1 MTINNEFEPNNQ
13 SKVVFFGGDDMGR
26 STLEYLLSKNY
37 QILMVTTLTDN
48 YSPFGP
54 SALAT
59 AQENNLEIIYS
70 KKPRTD
76 LALIQR
82 LKEFVAS
89 VAILISFNAIISKEI
104 IDIFPLGIVNLHPSL
119 LPKYRGP
126 DPITPPILNGDKTT
140 GLSLMIL
147 DEQMDHGPILAQE
160 EIDLDPKITHSQ
172 LRQILAERGAILI
185 SNILPEYLAGQI
197 KPEKQDHEAAT
208 FSKKLTR
215 EDGKIDW
222 YKSAKEIE
230 RKIRAYEVWPE
241 TYTQL
246 NGFRVKIIRVALP
259 SVIPDISVP
268 IGTLIQLQD
277 KIFVSCGPATDKQEG
292 SEWLE
297 IVSVQRE
304 GKKTLPA
311 LDFYN
316 GLALK
321 TSLVFH

>member
-1 MTINNEFEPNNQ
+1 MPITPDTNDQNQ

-26 STLEYLLSKNY
+26 PTLEYLISKNY

-54 SALAT
+54 SALET
-59 AQENNLEIIYS
+59 AREKNLEIIYS

-82 LKEFVAS
+82 LKEFAAS

-104 IDIFPLGIVNLHPSL
+104 IDIFPLGIINLHPSL

-140 GLSLMIL
+140 GLSLMVL

-160 EIDLDPKITHSQ
+160 EIDLAPNITHSK

-197 KPEKQDHEAAT
+197 QPTEQEHEAAT
-208 FSKKLTR
+208 FSKKLMR

-222 YKSAKEIE
+222 FKSAKEIE

-246 NGFRVKIIRVALP
+246 NGFRVKILRTALP
-259 SVIPDISVP
+259 NVIPDINVP
-268 IGTLIQLQD
+268 VGTLIQLQD
-277 KIFVSCGPATDKQEG
+277 KIFVSTGPATNKQEG

-297 IVSVQRE
+297 IVAVQRE

-316 GLALK
+316 GLAQK
-321 TSLVFH
+321 TNLLFH

>member
-1 MTINNEFEPNNQ
+1 MPITQDAPANNN
-13 SKVVFFGGDDMGR
+13 KIVFFAGDDMGR

-54 SALAT
+54 SALEA
-59 AQENNLEIIYS
+59 AQERNLEIIYS

-82 LKEFVAS
+82 LKEFAAS

-104 IDIFPLGIVNLHPSL
+104 IDIFPLGIINLHPSL

-160 EIDLDPKITHSQ
+160 EIDLDPNMTHSK

-197 KPEKQDHEAAT
+197 KPEEQTHEAAT

-222 YKSAKEIE
+222 FKSAKEIE

-246 NGFRVKIIRVALP
+246 NGFRVKILRAALP
-259 SVIPDISVP
+259 NVIPDITVP
-268 IGTLIQLQD
+268 VGTLIQLQD
-277 KIFVSCGPATDKQEG
+277 KIFVSCGPATNKQEG

-304 GKKTLPA
+304 GKKALPA

-316 GLALK
+316 GLAQK
-321 TSLVFH
+321 TNLLFH